1 MIMETKHFKVMC
13 GRLCD
18 MSIDPFSFS
27 FFNDILEEKA
37 MRFKSI
43 VP

>member
-1 MIMETKHFKVMC
+1 MIMETKHFKV
-13 GRLCD
+13 